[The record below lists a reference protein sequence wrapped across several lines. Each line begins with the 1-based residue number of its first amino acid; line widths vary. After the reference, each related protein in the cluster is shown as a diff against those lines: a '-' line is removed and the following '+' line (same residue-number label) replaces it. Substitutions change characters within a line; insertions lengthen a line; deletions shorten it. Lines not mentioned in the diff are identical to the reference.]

1 MNPFQTSNASSG
13 AIARHG
19 RLATLAALA
28 AWTALAVALPA
39 RALADPASPP
49 AASASTSPPP
59 SAPVQPPPA
68 TAFAET
74 SDFSFLALSPDGQ
87 HLALDLPAD
96 DGPVVVVQRIGQ
108 RAALRTVRIGREWV
122 LRGLSWADDRTVL
135 LDVSGTVTIK
145 GGPTGPV
152 SYEFLRTMAVNTD
165 GGPPRMLLMDDLERK
180 WVTGAQLISRAHA
193 RPNTVSMA
201 TWDFTITSQR
211 DSVGTRLHDERRDS
225 GWEHTLFDV
234 DTATGRGRLV
244 DRGTAYTRTWLVD
257 AEGQP
262 VARSEW
268 QPEPRDLSIL
278 ARDARGWRE
287 VHRQR
292 DTDDLTVLAGTTA
305 DGKALV
311 MLGENGTDRVRA
323 WAIARDGS
331 GTSLLFEDPSADLDA
346 ALTDA
351 WSGAVVGYQIGGLAP
366 RQHWTDPARDA
377 QQRALAKAFPGREVQ
392 VTDRSRNGKQVLVLV
407 ESPQHP
413 PVHYLVDFERKAADI
428 VGEAYP
434 GTPIPAYLT
443 LPPGATP
450 RGLPLVVLPHGGP
463 EDRDLGGFDW
473 WAQFLATRGY
483 AVLQPQFRGST
494 GFGREHRL
502 AGYRQWGGRMQDDVS
517 DGVRHLVATGV
528 ADPNRVCIVGASYGG
543 YAALAGAAFTP
554 ELYRCAVSV
563 NGVSDLPSM
572 LADVAR
578 VSGRTSN
585 RLAYW
590 KDHIGVASD
599 PDVAG
604 RSPARAAAAVRAPV
618 LLLHGTDDTVVL
630 PAQSQKMAAALAA
643 AGKPHRL
650 TLLPGEDHWLSNGA
664 TRTRVLE
671 EIERFLGE
679 HLGGGGAKAPPTQA
693 ATHTAAP

>member
-1 MNPFQTSNASSG
+1 
-13 AIARHG
+13 
-19 RLATLAALA
+19 
-28 AWTALAVALPA
+28 
-39 RALADPASPP
+39 
-49 AASASTSPPP
+49 
-59 SAPVQPPPA
+59 
-68 TAFAET
+68 
-74 SDFSFLALSPDGQ
+74 
-87 HLALDLPAD
+87 
-96 DGPVVVVQRIGQ
+96 
-108 RAALRTVRIGREWV
+108 
-122 LRGLSWADDRTVL
+122 
-135 LDVSGTVTIK
+135 
-145 GGPTGPV
+145 
-152 SYEFLRTMAVNTD
+152 
-165 GGPPRMLLMDDLERK
+165 
-180 WVTGAQLISRAHA
+180 
-193 RPNTVSMA
+193 
-201 TWDFTITSQR
+201 
-211 DSVGTRLHDERRDS
+211 
-225 GWEHTLFDV
+225 
-234 DTATGRGRLV
+234 
-244 DRGTAYTRTWLVD
+244 
-257 AEGQP
+257 
-262 VARSEW
+262 
-268 QPEPRDLSIL
+268 
-278 ARDARGWRE
+278 
-287 VHRQR
+287 
-292 DTDDLTVLAGTTA
+292 
-305 DGKALV
+305 
-311 MLGENGTDRVRA
+311 
-323 WAIARDGS
+323 
-331 GTSLLFEDPSADLDA
+331 
-346 ALTDA
+346 
-351 WSGAVVGYQIGGLAP
+351 
-366 RQHWTDPARDA
+366 
-377 QQRALAKAFPGREVQ
+377 
-392 VTDRSRNGKQVLVLV
+392 VLVLV

-434 GTPIPAYLT
+434 GLEGARLGAVRSLSYLARDGTPIPAYLT